1 MSRSR
6 RAPRREMPLS
16 QAEERGLALM
26 GRLWNKYGNEPTRVD
41 GRLFHSK
48 LEAARY
54 AELKAL
60 QLGGIIDDLECQPKF
75 PLSVKGIH
83 VCTYI
88 ADFRYHDT
96 ETGRQI
102 VEDVKGHATEVYKL
116 KRRLMLALHGID
128 VQEIRRVR
136 GMR

>member
-1 MSRSR
+1 MR
-6 RAPRREMPLS
+6 RRWS
-16 QAEERGLALM
+16 
-26 GRLWNKYGNEPTRVD
+26 KFGNEPTRVD

-60 QLGGIIDDLECQPKF
+60 QAGGLITDLECQPKF
-75 PLSVKGIH
+75 QLNVAGVH

-88 ADFRYHDT
+88 ADFSYNDA
-96 ETGRQI
+96 ESGRAV
-102 VEDVKGHATEVYKL
+102 VEDVKGHATDVYKL
-116 KRRLMLALHGID
+116 KARLMLAIHGID
-128 VQEIRRVR
+128 VHEVRHVR